1 MGMRMRK
8 IRWSLMK
15 EKHFSLFYICCSRYA
30 RTCQH
35 HVACNLR
42 VIQFSIL
49 RSGKADGVQIRE
61 VTEVA

>member
-1 MGMRMRK
+1 
-8 IRWSLMK
+8 MK

-35 HVACNLR
+35 HVAFNLR

-49 RSGKADGVQIRE
+49 RSRKADGVQIRE